1 MSKSRAPP
9 GQRPQRQLTSMHEFR
24 GFRCRELHLLCCW
37 GRDSRGGGRGGLGR
51 AALGTCCEPVLRVS
65 MTAAIRA
72 EGGCSLVQCVGGCH
86 ESQLRMTNHGDLR
99 FSPAV
104 LFA

>member
-37 GRDSRGGGRGGLGR
+37 GRDSRGGGKGR
-51 AALGTCCEPVLRVS
+51 TWESCTWYLLR
-65 MTAAIRA
+65 A
-72 EGGCSLVQCVGGCH
+72 
-86 ESQLRMTNHGDLR
+86 
-99 FSPAV
+99 
-104 LFA
+104 

>member
-1 MSKSRAPP
+1 M
-9 GQRPQRQLTSMHEFR
+9 
-24 GFRCRELHLLCCW
+24 
-37 GRDSRGGGRGGLGR
+37 
-51 AALGTCCEPVLRVS
+51 
-65 MTAAIRA
+65 
-72 EGGCSLVQCVGGCH
+72 QCVGGCH